1 MRSAAAGGAL
11 VLVLALALAVAAP
24 AGRSVQADGLF
35 GYLGRDRVVALAEAA
50 GFAASDRAPSP
61 EALAS
66 FVALVDPVHL
76 RFFLCASRPAD
87 LALGAALGR
96 SIEAAANPALTVEFV
111 GVAADLS
118 EPAALVAENGVKTA
132 PTVIVYWLGEEIAR
146 MDPAPGAVIDKDLA
160 SLITVARTQVALEM
174 IGDDFFFRSVFHSD
188 LLDLECTRC
197 HLARRGAEAA
207 ADPGR

>member
-1 MRSAAAGGAL
+1 MRSAAAGGA
-11 VLVLALALAVAAP
+11 LVLALALAVAAP
-24 AGRSVQADGLF
+24 AGRAVQADGPV
-35 GYLGRDRVVALAEAA
+35 GYIGRDRVAALAEAA
-50 GFAASDRAPSP
+50 GVRVADRAPSP

-66 FVALVDPVHL
+66 FAALVDPVHL
-76 RFFLCASRPAD
+76 RFFLRASRPAD

-96 SIEAAANPALTVEFV
+96 SVEAAANAALTVEFV

-132 PTVIVYWLGEEIAR
+132 PTIIVYWLGEEIAR
-146 MDPAPGAVIDKDLA
+146 MDPAPGAVIDKELA
-160 SLITVARTQVALEM
+160 SLITVARTQIAQEM

-197 HLARRGAEAA
+197 HLAGRGAGTAA
-207 ADPGR
+207 NARR

>member
-1 MRSAAAGGAL
+1 MRAAAAGGAL
-11 VLVLALALAVAAP
+11 VLALALALAVAAP
-24 AGRSVQADGLF
+24 AGRAVQADGLF

-50 GFAASDRAPSP
+50 GFPAAAHAPSP
-61 EALAS
+61 DALAS
-66 FVALVDPVHL
+66 FAALVDPVHL

-87 LALGAALGR
+87 LALGAAVGR
-96 SIEAAANPALTVEFV
+96 AVEAAANPALTVEFI

-118 EPAALVAENGVKTA
+118 EPAALIAENGVKTA
-132 PTVIVYWLGEEIAR
+132 PTIVVYWLGEEIAR
-146 MDPAPGAVIDKDLA
+146 MDPAPGAAIDKELA

-197 HLARRGAEAA
+197 HLAGRGVAA
-207 ADPGR
+207 AARR